1 MKLGRLGEIGPSA
14 GGKLFYVQDTRLTTI
29 YMQSGMGAVIGVTP
43 RVRMSLVV
51 LDRYVA
57 KPIDHR
63 GLRRAKLDPFG
74 AVELN
79 LFVELF
85 R

>member
-1 MKLGRLGEIGPSA
+1 MKPGHFGENWAIIWWQALLSSGYP
-14 GGKLFYVQDTRLTTI
+14 LTTI
-29 YMQSGMGAVIGVTP
+29 YMQSGMGAVIAVTP

-51 LDRYVA
+51 LDRYVSE
-57 KPIDHR
+57 PIDHR
-63 GLRRAKLDPFG
+63 GLGRAKLDPFG